1 MRAEIP
7 YVLGLVEMEQLPGYL
22 LPVRVVTESAEVLNV
37 GDPVWVGLADD
48 EPRRLIAK
56 AVAT

>member
-1 MRAEIP
+1 
-7 YVLGLVEMEQLPGYL
+7 
-22 LPVRVVTESAEVLNV
+22 VRVVTESAEVLNV